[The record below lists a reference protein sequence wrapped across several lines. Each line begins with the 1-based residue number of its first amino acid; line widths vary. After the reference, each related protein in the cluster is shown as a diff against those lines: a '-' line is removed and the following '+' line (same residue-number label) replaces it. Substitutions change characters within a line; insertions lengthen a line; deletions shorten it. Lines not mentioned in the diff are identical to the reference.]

1 MSAHPSTPTSGC
13 FPLVITSTQKAFC
26 SELDS
31 ARPQEEAPILVHRPR
46 YLWHMGFSTCGSWAQ
61 LPHNIWDLPG
71 TGIKPASPALQGRS
85 LTTETPGKPWNNVL
99 LKMVLSS
106 RCVILVSRFKVSIP
120 NPFIPFPYSEH
131 HYHGN
136 RKPSYYNNHSDG
148 CFLGYHMYRTIPLRL
163 QRRNP
168 CSPQILKLS
177 VREAQK
183 II

>member
-1 MSAHPSTPTSGC
+1 
-13 FPLVITSTQKAFC
+13 
-26 SELDS
+26 
-31 ARPQEEAPILVHRPR
+31 
-46 YLWHMGFSTCGSWAQ
+46 
-61 LPHNIWDLPG
+61 
-71 TGIKPASPALQGRS
+71 
-85 LTTETPGKPWNNVL
+85 
-99 LKMVLSS
+99 MVLSS